1 MTHAEVIEA
10 MSKVC
15 ILVIGDAIL
24 DEYIFCR
31 SERLCPEAPVP
42 VLIPERIESRKGGAM
57 NVVEQLRAL
66 GVHGKGVYG
75 AHPSVKKRYMVG
87 HQMLLRVDEDATTGL
102 DPEGAIEALNKHVL
116 GEDVIHAVIL
126 SDYLKGTLTP
136 ELCQHVIEFAN
147 DNGVPVIVDPKGTD
161 WRKYEGAWYI
171 CPNEHEQ
178 AARTDDTSFP
188 YRLFK
193 RGAKGLTLQE
203 FGTGHTWHFPARARE
218 VFDVTG
224 AGDTVVAVFAAAL
237 VAGRED
243 PERHSRACELANIAA
258 GWVVGQVGTSVCTK
272 EILLELVK

>member
-1 MTHAEVIEA
+1 MTHTEVIEA
-10 MSKVC
+10 MSKAC

-57 NVVEQLRAL
+57 NVVEQLRVL

-75 AHPSVKKRYMVG
+75 AHPSIKKRYMVG

-102 DPEGAIEALNKHVL
+102 EPNATIDALNKHVL

-136 ELCQHVIEFAN
+136 ALCQHVIKFAN

-161 WRKYEGAWYI
+161 WGKYTGATWI
-171 CPNEHEQ
+171 CPNENETFSNLNAWSGGVLHKQ
-178 AARTDDTSFP
+178 
-188 YRLFK
+188 
-193 RGAKGLTLQE
+193 GAKGLTLRYLNDSQE
-203 FGTGHTWHFPARARE
+203 HFPACARP
-218 VFDVTG
+218 VYDVTG
-224 AGDTVVAVFAAAL
+224 AGDVVVAVFAAAL
-237 VAGRED
+237 AVGE
-243 PERHSRACELANIAA
+243 HSSTAAKLANIAA
-258 GWVVGQVGTSVCTK
+258 GWTVGEVGTAVCSK
-272 EILLELVK
+272 ETLLELVK